1 MSDFGSSAAAVIPA
15 PAASP
20 AALES
25 AGASVLIEPSND
37 TGGDDGGFD
46 ADSARAAAAEM
57 LRGGDEAPP
66 EATEKP
72 VDEKTTEELSE
83 EERLA
88 ARKQKLS
95 DEKGKLSQDKL
106 DNAFAK
112 LTAEGK
118 RLRAKVEAHKAE
130 RATFESAKAQYD
142 AAIEKAAERVNGQ
155 EKEWNDFKEQAKTS
169 PLTVLEKLGWSV
181 PKLIKFIENDG
192 KHTPEDQLAETK
204 TTYDKRFEELQKE
217 LESTKSSLKQ
227 RDFKTAASQ
236 YEANATAK
244 MAELMPKYEYIS
256 KYDLKTEVAPK
267 VLQNIAHIYR
277 EGGQVGDKT
286 YPKGTALDPQV
297 ILDYFEAQTAK
308 EVSRFGIRPGQAGT
322 TNSVVKPGAAQ
333 PKTLSNA
340 DTSSRSVKQNTDD
353 EEFDRDDAWRKV
365 QGLLG

>member
-1 MSDFGSSAAAVIPA
+1 MSDFSSAAAVIPA

-37 TGGDDGGFD
+37 TGDDGGFD

-66 EATEKP
+66 EAPEKP

-130 RATFESAKAQYD
+130 RATFETAKAQYD

-155 EKEWNDFKEQAKTS
+155 EKEWNDFREQAKTS

-204 TTYDKRFEELQKE
+204 TTYDKRFEELQRE

-227 RDFKTAASQ
+227 REFKTAASQ

-308 EVSRFGIRPGQAGT
+308 EVSRFGVRPGQAGAA
-322 TNSVVKPGAAQ
+322 NSAAKPGAAQ